1 MFRATLGIRTRI
13 LAIALVPS
21 LTLLVL
27 GVGAAGYLAWQGDTV
42 KTWSSVLEAAAAQ
55 AREMIGAVEQERL
68 LSLSQLAGDQPD
80 PVALGRARQRL
91 DHALLGIAD
100 LETAL
105 TDMSQGGRDAG
116 TGGFDLVKSQ
126 LPMIRGRIDART
138 LPISDAYGIYTE
150 MLRAVVFGIR
160 VVGKAAPDAPIA
172 FEFADTARV
181 LLAAEAMSRAA
192 ALTVVALGTP
202 GLPAALVDEYR
213 SMVGYYRAELPQLA
227 ADLDGQQNVLA
238 RALMESPAWQ
248 QLGAMEDYV
257 IAPPSKPGTH
267 QAAPMSIGDWH
278 QAADQVNYHML
289 ELWQRQ
295 NEHANGVALDD
306 AATTSRSSLLA
317 GAGVL
322 VLATVA
328 FLASLWLANRLI
340 GRLKRLRTQTL
351 AMAEVELPDVMRR
364 LREGEHIDA
373 EIDSARLD
381 FGYDEIG
388 QVARAFNRAHTAAV
402 AAAVTEAR
410 TREDVRAVFLNI
422 AHRSQIV
429 VHRQLELLDEAEAR
443 QEDPVLLQTFFRL
456 DHLATRE
463 RRNAEN
469 LIILGGGKP
478 GRQWRRPVPLIELVR
493 SAVSETLD
501 YTRVRTARLSEV
513 FVNGSVVADL
523 IHLLAELVDN
533 ATAFSPPH
541 SRVDVTGNVVGK
553 GVVVE
558 VSDQGMGM
566 PAADLKRANDLL
578 RRAPDFG
585 VAALSADSRLGL
597 FVVARLGARHGI
609 SVRLAESD
617 YGGIRAILLIPNTL
631 LTTDAPGGE
640 PLAGWAPKQHPDHP
654 IADALPP
661 TPAKHS
667 AIAAISPTATAVPP
681 QQPDDP
687 GGEPMR

>member
-21 LTLLVL
+21 LTVLVL
-27 GVGAAGYLAWQGDTV
+27 GVGAAGYLARQGDNV
-42 KTWSSVLEAAAAQ
+42 KAWSSVLEAAAAQ

-68 LSLSQLAGDQPD
+68 LSLSQLTGDQPD
-80 PVALGRARQRL
+80 PMALGRARQRL

-105 TDMSQGGRDAG
+105 ADMSTGGTDTA
-116 TGGFDLVKSQ
+116 TGGFDSVKSQ
-126 LPMIRGRIDART
+126 LPTIRGQIDART
-138 LPISDAYGIYTE
+138 LPISDAYGMYTK
-150 MLRAVVFGIR
+150 LLHAVVFGIR
-160 VVGKAAPDAPIA
+160 IVGKTAPDAPIA

-181 LLAAEAMSRAA
+181 LLTVEAMSRAA
-192 ALTVVALGTP
+192 ALTVVASSSP
-202 GLPAALVDEYR
+202 GLPAALVREYR
-213 SMVGYYRAELPQLA
+213 TMVGYYRAELPQLA
-227 ADLDGQQNVLA
+227 ADLGGQQKDLA
-238 RALMESPAWQ
+238 RELIESPAWQ
-248 QLGAMEDYV
+248 QLGVMEDY
-257 IAPPSKPGTH
+257 IITPPSRPGA
-267 QAAPMSIGDWH
+267 QQPPPLSIGDWH
-278 QAADQVNYHML
+278 QAADQVNHHLL

-306 AATTSRSSLLA
+306 AARTSRNSLLA

-322 VLATVA
+322 VLAAVA
-328 FLASLWLANRLI
+328 ILASLWLANRLI
-340 GRLKRLRTQTL
+340 GRLKRLRSQTL
-351 AMAEVELPDVMRR
+351 ALAEVELPDAMRR

-373 EIDSARLD
+373 EKDAARLD
-381 FGYDEIG
+381 FGSDEIG
-388 QVARAFNRAHTAAV
+388 QVARAFNGAHSAAV

-410 TREDVRAVFLNI
+410 TRADVRAVFLNI

-443 QEDPVLLQTFFRL
+443 QEDPGLLETFFRL

-478 GRQWRRPVPLIELVR
+478 GRQWRRPVPLAELVR

-513 FVNGSVVADL
+513 FVVGGVVADL

-541 SRVDVTGNVVGK
+541 SRVDVTGNTVGK

-566 PAADLKRANDLL
+566 PTADLERANDLL

-597 FVVARLGARHGI
+597 FVVARLGAQHGI

-631 LTTDAPGGE
+631 LTTDAPE
-640 PLAGWAPKQHPDHP
+640 
-654 IADALPP
+654 
-661 TPAKHS
+661 
-667 AIAAISPTATAVPP
+667 
-681 QQPDDP
+681 
-687 GGEPMR
+687 R